1 MNAPISPVSLAAPIT
16 TYSSREFTRDVAAA
30 KRAAANG
37 PVFITDRGAPAYAL
51 VTIEEYHRL
60 KRGGAKPRTL
70 LEVMESLPDTSD
82 IEFEPPKLMDIV
94 KPFDFDAD

>member
-1 MNAPISPVSLAAPIT
+1 MQTLT
-16 TYSSREFTRDVAAA
+16 SREFNQDTARA
-30 KRAAANG
+30 KRAANDG

-82 IEFEPPKLMDIV
+82 IEFEPPKLMDVV

>member
-1 MNAPISPVSLAAPIT
+1 MNAPISPGSLAAPIT

-37 PVFITDRGAPAYAL
+37 PVFITDRGAPAFAL
-51 VTIEEYHRL
+51 ITIEEYHRL
-60 KRGGAKPRTL
+60 KAGSKPRTL
-70 LEVMESLPDTSD
+70 LAVMQSLPDTSD

>member
-1 MNAPISPVSLAAPIT
+1 MNAPIAAGRLAAPIT

-51 VTIEEYHRL
+51 LTIEEYHRL
-60 KRGGAKPRTL
+60 KAGSKPRTL
-70 LEVMESLPDTSD
+70 LEVMQSIPGGDFD
-82 IEFEPPKLMDIV
+82 WEPPKLNDIV
-94 KPFDFDAD
+94 KPFDFDE

>member
-1 MNAPISPVSLAAPIT
+1 MNAPISPGSLAAPIT

-37 PVFITDRGAPAYAL
+37 PVFITDRGAPAFAL
-51 VTIEEYHRL
+51 ITIEEYHRL
-60 KRGGAKPRTL
+60 KAGSKPRTL
-70 LEVMESLPDTSD
+70 LEVMQSLPDTSD
-82 IEFEPPKLMDIV
+82 IEFEPPKLMGVV